1 MIEFLVRRALIS
13 AVTLLLISVIV
24 FTGVRMIPGDP
35 ARVLGGTDADAAGLE
50 EIREKYGLNDPI
62 PVQYLRWLAL
72 AARGDLGESI
82 RTRTSVAWTIAI
94 KAPITLELACLSLLV
109 AVTIAIPIGVVA
121 AVRRNTAW
129 DVLASSVSLCGVS
142 IPNFWLGIML
152 ILLVSVRFGWLPAS
166 GFVPLGEDLVGNL
179 KRMVMPSLVLGS
191 GLAAV
196 RRNTAWDVL
205 ASSVS
210 LCGVSIPNFWLG
222 IMLILLVSVRLGWL
236 PASGFVP
243 LGEDLVGNL
252 KRMLM
257 PALVLGSGLAAALMR
272 QTRNAM
278 IEVLSTDYVRTA
290 RAKGLAQP
298 AVIIRHALRNGLI
311 PVVTILGL
319 QMGALMSGAV
329 VTESI
334 FVLPGFG
341 RLIVEAVFTRD
352 YPVVQGVVLLTASS
366 YVLINLL
373 VDVSYTVLNPRIRIR
388 STADGG

>member
-1 MIEFLVRRALIS
+1 MIEFLVRRAFIS
-13 AVTLLLISVIV
+13 AVTLLLITVIV

-35 ARVLGGTDADAAGLE
+35 ARVLGGTEADAAGLE

-62 PVQYLRWLAL
+62 PLQYLRWLAL
-72 AARGDLGESI
+72 AVRGDLGESI
-82 RTRTSVAWTIAI
+82 RTRTSVAWTIAV
-94 KAPITLELACLSLLV
+94 KAPITIELACLSLLV
-109 AVTIAIPIGVVA
+109 ALSIAIPVGVLA

-166 GFVPLGEDLVGNL
+166 GFVPPAEDLVGNL
-179 KRMVMPSLVLGS
+179 KRMVMP
-191 GLAAV
+191 A
-196 RRNTAWDVL
+196 
-205 ASSVS
+205 
-210 LCGVSIPNFWLG
+210 I
-222 IMLILLVSVRLGWL
+222 
-236 PASGFVP
+236 
-243 LGEDLVGNL
+243 
-252 KRMLM
+252 
-257 PALVLGSGLAAALMR
+257 VLGSGLAAALMR

-298 AVIIRHALRNGLI
+298 AVVLRHALRNGLI
-311 PVVTILGL
+311 PVITILGL
-319 QMGALMSGAV
+319 QMGALMGGAV
-329 VTESI
+329 VTEQI

-352 YPVVQGVVLLTASS
+352 YPVVQGVVLITASS

-388 STADGG
+388 GAADGG

>member
-1 MIEFLVRRALIS
+1 MIEFLVRRAFIS
-13 AVTLLLISVIV
+13 AVTLLLITVIV
-24 FTGVRMIPGDP
+24 FAGVRMIPGDP

-50 EIREKYGLNDPI
+50 EIREKYGLNDPV

-72 AARGDLGESI
+72 AVRGDLGESI
-82 RTRTSVAWTIAI
+82 RTRTSVAWTVAI
-94 KAPITLELACLSLLV
+94 KAPITIELALLALLV
-109 AVTIAIPIGVVA
+109 AIAIAIPIGV
-121 AVRRNTAW
+121 
-129 DVLASSVSLCGVS
+129 
-142 IPNFWLGIML
+142 
-152 ILLVSVRFGWLPAS
+152 
-166 GFVPLGEDLVGNL
+166 
-179 KRMVMPSLVLGS
+179 
-191 GLAAV
+191 LAAV

-243 LGEDLVGNL
+243 LGEDPVGNL
-252 KRMLM
+252 KRMVM

-298 AVIIRHALRNGLI
+298 AVVVRHALRNGLI

-319 QMGALMSGAV
+319 QMGALMGGAV

-388 STADGG
+388 GTADGG